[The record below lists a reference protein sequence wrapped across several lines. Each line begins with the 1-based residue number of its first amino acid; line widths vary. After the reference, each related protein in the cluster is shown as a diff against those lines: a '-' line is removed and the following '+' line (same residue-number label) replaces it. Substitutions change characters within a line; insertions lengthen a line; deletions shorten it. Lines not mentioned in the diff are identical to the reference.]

1 MKMDKFLAAV
11 SLLLITIAAQNN
23 PDKKYVA
30 KVGDEVITQNQFKTR
45 YEFTPQIGSHIG
57 ESKNSFLYTL
67 IAEKL
72 WAQQARAAGLHN
84 EPVIAA
90 TLNAIK
96 KMFIRDQL
104 YKNEISSKVSI
115 DESEIAQ
122 AVERELST
130 LTLAYLR
137 ADSQQ
142 EINNLYYLLSSGYS
156 FDSLLVSRPEV
167 NDKQNNSSLS
177 YSEINP
183 VIADSVYKLNVG
195 EFTKPV
201 ETDAGWFIFFLKERN
216 TSLFPN
222 SEGKAAAVKKA
233 EDRLREIKEA
243 ELYEKFMK
251 SMFIKREVKVDAKL
265 FQFIVDKFSAILKSK
280 EAVYDTL
287 FIDSNDAYFLVKS
300 ISQDTLSL
308 PFIMLDNSPVTLSDF
323 ICEFSFYGFETNSYE
338 KSVFAQKLNAKIR
351 EFIEY
356 EVLAREGIKRGYD
369 VMPEVEES
377 VKMWSDYYLSYFYK
391 NSLKDSV
398 NVTES
403 EIDNFISET
412 KNKQNQAIEY
422 NAIELL
428 TDSLQLIKDILSI
441 TDGNNL
447 RRFVLKH
454 TKRNS
459 VRENNGEL
467 GWFTSLDYPEFSKV
481 AEQLDVG
488 DTYGPIKLE
497 NGYSFLKL
505 IGKRNTK
512 EFFNLKN
519 NRRQA
524 EALLKEKKYSDLLL
538 KKTIEFANNNGFE
551 INSRLLEEIDVT
563 GINAYLIRMMGFG
576 GTLPAVPLSTPF
588 YDWVEYY
595 YNQDKISL

>member
-1 MKMDKFLAAV
+1 MKIDKFLVAV
-11 SLLLITIAAQNN
+11 SLLLLTIAAQNN

-30 KVGDEVITQNQFKTR
+30 KIGDEFITGEQFKTR
-45 YEFTPQIGSHIG
+45 YEFTPQVGSQIG

-72 WAQQARAAGLHN
+72 WAQQARVKGFNN
-84 EPVIAA
+84 EPVIGAI
-90 TLNAIK
+90 LNAIK

-104 YKNEISSKVSI
+104 YKSEISSKVSI
-115 DESEIAQ
+115 DDREIAQ

-137 ADSQQ
+137 ADSRQ

-156 FDSLLVSRPEV
+156 FDSLLTSRPEV
-167 NDKQNNSSLS
+167 SDEQNNSSLS

-183 VIADSVYKLNVG
+183 IIADSVYKLNVG
-195 EFTKPV
+195 EFTKPI
-201 ETDAGWFIFFLKERN
+201 ETDAGWFIFSLKERSTN
-216 TSLFPN
+216 LFPN

-233 EDRLREIKEA
+233 ENRLREIKEA
-243 ELYEKFMK
+243 ELYKKFMK
-251 SMFIKREVKVDAKL
+251 SMFINREVKVDAQL

-300 ISQDTLSL
+300 IAQDTLSL
-308 PFIMLDNSPVTLSDF
+308 PFIMLDNSPLTLSDF
-323 ICEFSFYGFETNSYE
+323 ISEFSFCGFETGSYE
-338 KSVFAQKLNAKIR
+338 KSVIAQKLNAKIR

-369 VMPEVEES
+369 LMPEVEES

-398 NVTES
+398 KVTKS

-412 KNKQNQAIEY
+412 KNKQNQTIEY

-428 TDSLQLIKDILSI
+428 TDSLQVIKDVLSI
-441 TDGNNL
+441 TDENNL
-447 RRFVLKH
+447 RRFVIKH

-459 VRENNGEL
+459 VKKNNGEL
-467 GWFTSLDYPEFSKV
+467 GWFTSVDYPELSKI
-481 AEQLDVG
+481 AEQLEVG
-488 DTYGPIKLE
+488 ESYGPIKLE
-497 NGYSFLKL
+497 IGYSFLKL
-505 IGKRNTK
+505 IGKRSTK
-512 EFFNLKN
+512 EFFNSEN
-519 NRRQA
+519 NRRKA

-551 INSRLLEEIDVT
+551 INNRILEEIDVT
-563 GINAYLIRMMGFG
+563 GINAYLIRIMGFG